1 VTSINSW
8 AWAAVGWIA
17 LVFFSSTSVAGR
29 WCDRAFIFLY
39 SSCMGH
45 PATTAS
51 SFALAH
57 FVAQK
62 GLHVGLFSILA
73 VLLWHALGSVPSKSV
88 NVLALGLVIGSA
100 SEFLQGFFP
109 GRDPAIR
116 DVMLNLAGTA
126 LGLVMTLALTRS
138 RRIRGAAVLEPVEA
152 GDLRA

>member
-1 VTSINSW
+1 VNSINSW

-17 LVFFSSTSVAGR
+17 LVFFSSTTVAGQ
-29 WCDRAFIFLY
+29 WCEHAFRFLY
-39 SSCMGH
+39 ILCLGH
-45 PATTAS
+45 RAQAAPAFTLAS
-51 SFALAH
+51 
-57 FVAQK
+57 FVAEK
-62 GLHVGLFSILA
+62 GFHVGLFSILA
-73 VLLWHALGSVPSKSV
+73 VLLWNALGSVPSKGV

-126 LGLVMTLALTRS
+126 LGLVMTLALARS